1 MADKVKAPE
10 HVTDDEVIVLDNE
23 FEQIRQ
29 CLGMYIGIGETEG
42 VMHLTNEVTTNCI
55 DEAVNPEVIK
65 AGWGDTIEFYFE
77 EGPCR
82 FTIKDNGR
90 GMPLDKMM
98 DLVGRKHAGTK
109 FRSIT
114 SANRYSGGQNGV
126 GITVT
131 AALADSFNV
140 TCWRDGQQRSLHME
154 GNHLVDD
161 GLKKQDG
168 KKDKHGTMISFVPS
182 RKWIGD
188 FKIELADVE
197 DYLRRLSYILPPRV
211 KVRYMGTPKKG
222 KPTIMIYKAQGIAA
236 NVEYLGEELIMSPV
250 YIQIP
255 EIVIPNDDPDREPEY
270 FKMEFAFAYDKKM
283 ENQPTA
289 ASFCNYIATK
299 DGGYH
304 ETAVSKAV
312 ADFFTKQA
320 AVLDPQHKYPVNQDD
335 CRTGLVFVVNCD
347 HSNPNFEGQH
357 KSRVGQRD
365 IPKYAR
371 KPIMEALT
379 KYFQSN
385 NGLLKKITMYLHQVS
400 KARLEINKIKTST
413 VKKASNFLDD
423 AEMKNFSNISDRNYS
438 GYKELIL
445 AEGDSAVAALG
456 AARNVICQAIYAIT
470 GVIPN
475 TYNMTTAQCLH
486 HPVFAQLTKV
496 IGGGIG
502 NEFDISKVKWNAV
515 IGGSD
520 ADVDGGEI
528 FSLCCVFFARQ
539 MPALITSGRL
549 YRMVPPLYLIDTR
562 PVKKFYKGRD
572 YLFDKSEYYAL
583 YHRLIAENMDIAMVE
598 PHSFKEAAKGKG
610 KVVEL
615 DTKEKIGLFNQNVGY
630 LEELDNVRRR
640 AACNETVLEYINY
653 FRLISEEEKHPME
666 TFLKLMKERFP
677 ELSYDEVT
685 QTIHGSY
692 NYQNVAL
699 IIDRIFNRMTMR
711 LSRFIENNPAFYLL
725 CRAKG
730 PNKGDDP
737 HANEWELMTYGQFM
751 RMCDKA
757 FNVPILQRYK
767 GLGEME
773 TIMVFPSMMNPKTR
787 KLLRVTV
794 DDIKKTIA
802 RMEYL
807 HGDSPAM
814 REARRRML
822 DAADITA
829 ADIDN

>member
-1 MADKVKAPE
+1 MADKVKELE

-29 CLGMYIGIGETEG
+29 CLGMYIGIGEKEG

-55 DEAVNPEVIK
+55 DESVNPEVIK

-98 DLVGRKHAGTK
+98 ELVGRKHAGTK

-126 GITVT
+126 GVTVT
-131 AALADSFNV
+131 AALADSFQV
-140 TCWRDGQQRSLHME
+140 TCWRDGKQRSLHVD

-161 GLKKQDG
+161 GVKSQDG
-168 KKDKHGTMISFVPS
+168 SKNKHGTMISFVPS

-197 DYLRRLSYILPPRV
+197 DYLRRLSYILPNRV
-211 KVRYMGTPKKG
+211 KVKYMGTPKKG
-222 KPTIMIYKAQGIAA
+222 KPTVMIYKPQGIAA
-236 NVEYLGEELIMSPV
+236 NVEYLGEELIMSPI

-255 EIVIPNDDPDREPEY
+255 EIVIPNDDPDREPDY
-270 FKMEFAFAYDKKM
+270 FKMEFAFAFDKKM
-283 ENQPTA
+283 DAQPVA

-304 ETAVSKAV
+304 ETAVSKAI
-312 ADFFTKQA
+312 ADFFTKQCS
-320 AVLDPQHKYPVNQDD
+320 VLDPQHKYPVNQDD
-335 CRTGLVFVVNCD
+335 CRTGLVFAVNCD

-371 KPIMEALT
+371 KPIIDALT
-379 KYFQSN
+379 EYFQSN
-385 NGLLKKITMYLHQVS
+385 NGLLKKISGYLHQIA
-400 KARLEINKIKTST
+400 KARLEINKIKVNV
-413 VKKASNFLDD
+413 VKKTGSFLDD
-423 AEMKNFSNISDRNYS
+423 AKMKNFSNISDRNYS

-470 GVIPN
+470 GVVPN
-475 TYNMTTAQCLH
+475 TYGLTTAQVLQS
-486 HPVFAQLTKV
+486 PTYAQLTK
-496 IGGGIG
+496 ILGCGIG
-502 NEFDISKVKWNAV
+502 ADFDITKLKWDAV
-515 IGGSD
+515 IGASD

-528 FSLCCVFFARQ
+528 FSLVSVFFGTQ
-539 MPALITSGRL
+539 MPEIITHGKF

-562 PVKKFYKGRD
+562 PVKKFYTGRD

-583 YHRLIAENMDIAMVE
+583 LHRLIAENMKIAVIR
-598 PHSFKEAAKGKG
+598 PKNVNEAVKGKG
-610 KVVEL
+610 EVREL
-615 DTKEKIGLFNQNVGY
+615 STKEKIAMFDANIGY
-630 LEELDNVRRR
+630 LDELDNIKRR
-640 AACNETVLEYINY
+640 AACNETVLEYIIY
-653 FRLISEEEKHPME
+653 FQLLAENME
-666 TFLKLMKERFP
+666 QFLKMLKTKFP
-677 ELSYDEVT
+677 ELSYDDAT

-692 NYQNVAL
+692 NYQNVTL
-699 IIDRIFNRMTMR
+699 IMDNIFQRISARM
-711 LSRFIENNPAFYLL
+711 SSAIERNHSFHVL
-725 CRAKG
+725 CKAKKA
-730 PNKGDDP
+730 NQGDDP
-737 HANEWELMTYGQFM
+737 HGDDWELMSYGQLM
-751 RMCDKA
+751 RMCNDA
-757 FNVPILQRYK
+757 FKIPILQRYK

-787 KLLRVTV
+787 KLIRVTS
-794 DDIKKTIA
+794 DDIKRTIA

-807 HGDSPAM
+807 HGDSPKM
-814 REARRRML
+814 REARRKML
-822 DAADITA
+822 EAADITA